1 MKEPDY
7 KLIISRQKGAISDMI
22 RKIDKKSNFIKAKS
36 DGTYDS
42 SEIAK
47 SLKARFKSFKS
58 ASSMIKNVYDMDSKH
73 GKIAP
78 EWYKRNL
85 AELILAGNN
94 LIETSSE
101 IFEIDKMCNSDL
113 LTDLKASSSNLV
125 MELEGVLGDLQ
136 EILSDNDSSSEF
148 VIQRKSKDRAGFAE
162 QMAEE

>member
-7 KLIISRQKGAISDMI
+7 KLIISRQKGSISDMI
-22 RKIDKKSNFIKAKS
+22 RKIDKNKNFIKAKD
-36 DGTYDS
+36 DGSYDAS
-42 SEIAK
+42 KIAK
-47 SLKARFKSFKS
+47 SMKARFKSFKS

-73 GKIAP
+73 GKISP

-113 LTDLKASSSNLV
+113 LTDLKASNSNLII
-125 MELEGVLGDLQ
+125 ELEGELSDLQ

-148 VIQRKSKDRAGFAE
+148 VIQKKSRDRAGFAE
-162 QMAEE
+162 LMAEE